1 MAKSRL
7 DEVTAADLPLRLG
20 RYELQSILGEGGMA
34 RVFRAELLGPSG
46 FRKQVAI
53 TLAASAVALN
63 AAEALAEASG

>member
-1 MAKSRL
+1 
-7 DEVTAADLPLRLG
+7 
-20 RYELQSILGEGGMA
+20 
-34 RVFRAELLGPSG
+34 LLGPSG